1 MAPRELHSR
10 KSADKALPYSLVRA
24 AALEL
29 CVLVDT
35 GEADDW
41 VLDLAWLGLERP
53 NPEPREGGAE
63 RLTVWLSLEEST
75 ALREFIDGEPV
86 ALELAERAAKKVTR
100 ALGESGTDRVE
111 RRDDHA
117 YRRHGRRAPQ
127 RVK

>member
-1 MAPRELHSR
+1 MAPRESHSR
-10 KSADKALPYSLVRA
+10 KPADKALPYSLVRA

-29 CVLVDT
+29 CALVET

-63 RLTVWLSLEEST
+63 RLTVWMSLEEST
-75 ALREFIDGEPV
+75 ALREFIDGEPI
-86 ALELAERAAKKVTR
+86 ALELAERAARKVSR
-100 ALGESGTDRVE
+100 ALGETTSGRTE
-111 RRDDHA
+111 RRDDHVH
-117 YRRHGRRAPQ
+117 RRQSRRAPQ